1 RRLVSSLQRS
11 RNKSARLGPVGQL
24 GGPGNA
30 SGSLATFDDGSTAGP
45 TWIVSAF
52 PSLILY
58 LQTLLSPE
66 RTSMRATSF
75 PPLANI
81 PPRTPPIAPA
91 PMTDSFDSLLG
102 IFPSPEQGLIRLSLQ
117 PQMLTVVLYAARYPP
132 GTWGRP
138 GCSVRQR

>member
-91 PMTDSFDSLLG
+91 PMTEIHLT
-102 IFPSPEQGLIRLSLQ
+102 LSLGYF
-117 PQMLTVVLYAARYPP
+117 LRLRRVLSVSRYNL
-132 GTWGRP
+132 
-138 GCSVRQR
+138 